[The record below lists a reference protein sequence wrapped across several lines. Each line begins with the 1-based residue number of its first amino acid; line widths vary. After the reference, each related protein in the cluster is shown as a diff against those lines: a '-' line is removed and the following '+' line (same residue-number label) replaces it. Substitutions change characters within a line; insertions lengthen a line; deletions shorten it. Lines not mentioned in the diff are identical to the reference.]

1 MAKPIP
7 PGDLDLIHLSTD
19 QLKGE
24 VAAMTVYLSK
34 VDGWR
39 LRRARAM
46 RRLRDEKVPRN
57 EVAELAQMTSGAVLN
72 VINDLIRGEEAWLAE
87 ADEIPAVVATDDDP
101 PCDRCDDPFSWHKGR
116 REHPRDLGQGCVP
129 PADEGRTCFCAQ
141 YEAPQPKENPDADRA
156 APA

>member
-7 PGDLDLIHLSTD
+7 PGDLDLIHLTTD

-46 RRLRDEKVPRN
+46 RLLRDAKVPRN
-57 EVAELAQMTSGAVLN
+57 EVAELAQITSGAVLN
-72 VINDLIRGEEAWLAE
+72 VINDLTSGEEAWLAE
-87 ADEIPAVVATDDDP
+87 ADEIPEVVATTDDP
-101 PCDRCDDPFSWHKGR
+101 PCDRCEHALSWHKGR

-129 PADEGRTCFCAQ
+129 PPDEGRTCFCAQ
-141 YEAPQPKENPDADRA
+141 FETLQPEESTDVDRA